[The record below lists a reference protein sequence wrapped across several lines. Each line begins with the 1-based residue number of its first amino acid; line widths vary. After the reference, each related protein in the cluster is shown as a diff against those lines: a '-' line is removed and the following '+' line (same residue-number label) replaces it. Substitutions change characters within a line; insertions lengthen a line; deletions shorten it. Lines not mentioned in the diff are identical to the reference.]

1 MNLAIFYLC
10 VCMCVCEVSI
20 NARQDRVWAGVTRL
34 HPPPA
39 PPPSP
44 FCLGRAGRVVLAEL
58 VRAPIPHKGMT
69 QALTAYIR
77 GVKSLSKHSSP
88 QNKINT
94 REGERRG
101 WGEIRTLEGAS
112 GSR

>member
-1 MNLAIFYLC
+1 MDFARKSHVSIFRLSMRTKEKEKRKKKKSCRVNLAIFYLC

-34 HPPPA
+34 NPPPA

-77 GVKSLSKHSSP
+77 GVKSLS
-88 QNKINT
+88 
-94 REGERRG
+94 
-101 WGEIRTLEGAS
+101 
-112 GSR
+112 